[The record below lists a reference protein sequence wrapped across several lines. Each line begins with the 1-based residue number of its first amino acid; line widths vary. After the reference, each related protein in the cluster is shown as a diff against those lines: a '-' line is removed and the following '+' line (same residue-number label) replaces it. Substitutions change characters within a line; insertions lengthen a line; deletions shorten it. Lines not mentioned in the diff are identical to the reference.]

1 MELKIVVSEDS
12 FKSADAYDIVYS
24 NISFINLVRDE
35 GGVMGE
41 VIHPDAIM
49 SYYLDYYLAQYK
61 NGNFSQIVWNTQAD
75 YEFFDDIAK
84 GLEKIGAVQNLALL
98 NKQVEVLKGLD
109 ETVLEAFCE
118 SDYFGTNPTRDL
130 LKNDD
135 FYNLEEDIVEL
146 NAKWLKNH
154 PDLEVLSIEEMF
166 VKAET
171 LLDKKISRE

>member
-1 MELKIVVSEDS
+1 MELKIVVSQDS
-12 FKSADAYDIVYS
+12 FNSQEAYDIVYS
-24 NISFINLVRDE
+24 NITFINLVREE
-35 GGVMGE
+35 GGLMEETV
-41 VIHPDAIM
+41 HPDAIL

-75 YEFFDDIAK
+75 YEFFAIIAD
-84 GLEKIGAVQNLALL
+84 GLEKIGATQNLALL
-98 NKQVEVLKGLD
+98 KKQLEVLNNID

-146 NAKWLKNH
+146 NVKWLRNH
-154 PDLEVLSIEEMF
+154 PDLDVLSIEGMYQR
-166 VKAET
+166 AEA
-171 LLDKKISRE
+171 LLDKKIER

>member
-1 MELKIVVSEDS
+1 
-12 FKSADAYDIVYS
+12 
-24 NISFINLVRDE
+24 
-35 GGVMGE
+35 
-41 VIHPDAIM
+41 
-49 SYYLDYYLAQYK
+49 
-61 NGNFSQIVWNTQAD
+61 
-75 YEFFDDIAK
+75 
-84 GLEKIGAVQNLALL
+84 L

>member
-1 MELKIVVSEDS
+1 MELKIVVSQDS
-12 FKSADAYDIVYS
+12 FNSQEAYDIVYS
-24 NISFINLVRDE
+24 NITFINLVREE
-35 GGVMGE
+35 GGLMEETV
-41 VIHPDAIM
+41 HPDAIL

-75 YEFFDDIAK
+75 HEFFAIIAD
-84 GLEKIGAVQNLALL
+84 GLEKIGATQNLALL
-98 NKQVEVLKGLD
+98 KKQLEVLNNID

-146 NAKWLKNH
+146 NAKWLRNH
-154 PDLEVLSIEEMF
+154 PNLDVLSIEGMYQR
-166 VKAET
+166 AEA
-171 LLDKKISRE
+171 LLDKKIER